1 MSQSDP
7 IDNTQSLEAAGA
19 ADSLENKSQVLS
31 LHKDPPSDF
40 PLSPAASLPT
50 KEQLLTVLGT
60 LNEVCISGDLVSV
73 QSILAEYGEALY
85 ARDDFVSALSFN
97 LGRAAWEGHIGIV
110 SYLLRYGTEMQN
122 TPIWALRH
130 KDTSTVIHVF
140 EVLFDYRLDL
150 QDFPAFITS
159 GYVFVSWER
168 TIPSNLA

>member
-7 IDNTQSLEAAGA
+7 TDNTHSLEAAEA
-19 ADSLENKSQVLS
+19 ADRLENKSQVLP

-50 KEQLLTVLGT
+50 KEQLWTVLGT
-60 LNEVCISGDLVSV
+60 LNEACISGDLVRV

-85 ARDDFVSALSFN
+85 ARDDFASALSFN
-97 LGRAAWEGHIGIV
+97 LGRAAWEGHVEIV

-130 KDTSTVIHVF
+130 KDTDTVIRVF
-140 EVLFDYRLDL
+140 EVLFSYGLDL
-150 QDFPAFITS
+150 RDFPGFITS
-159 GYVFVSWER
+159 GYVFVSRER
-168 TIPSNLA
+168 TTLSNLA